1 MHQGQ
6 NKLLILHDGVILD
19 FEKSLTFLPL
29 QTKLVFSTMSME
41 DLLFGSD
48 LEDSEDEGK
57 AVKENKTAEREAQLN
72 ELFGDSPS
80 EGEEEA
86 ENRGEASESDKDE
99 VDSGDE
105 KEKGRQ
111 ITNQEGS
118 EGDEEDEEE
127 GEEGEDDANANE
139 EENEVRVFLH

>member
-1 MHQGQ
+1 MKTQVQ
-6 NKLLILHDGVILD
+6 TSEIADLSRAPNK
-19 FEKSLTFLPL
+19 
-29 QTKLVFSTMSME
+29 VFSTMSME

-57 AVKENKTAEREAQLN
+57 EVKGNKVAEREAQLN

-86 ENRGEASESDKDE
+86 EHGGEASESDKDE

-105 KEKGRQ
+105 KEKEIK
-111 ITNQEGS
+111 ITTQER
-118 EGDEEDEEE
+118 DEEDEEE
-127 GEEGEDDANANE
+127 GEDDDNE
-139 EENEVRVFLH
+139 EENEVL